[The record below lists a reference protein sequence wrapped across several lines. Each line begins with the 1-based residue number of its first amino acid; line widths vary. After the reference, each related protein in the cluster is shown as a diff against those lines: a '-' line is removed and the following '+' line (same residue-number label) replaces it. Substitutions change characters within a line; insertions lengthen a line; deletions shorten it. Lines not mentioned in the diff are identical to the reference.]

1 MPPTNFFGSLGNT
14 NLFRRHGH
22 ISGLFLNFADD
33 TNVPGGARLPRE
45 VHTVSRL
52 CNLSKDR
59 RRPLLSPVSG

>member
-33 TNVPGGARLPRE
+33 TNVPGGARLPEKSIQFE
-45 VHTVSRL
+45 VVQFIER
-52 CNLSKDR
+52 
-59 RRPLLSPVSG
+59 